1 MRVTSSPRVKSA
13 IVPDSSVTFLIAC
26 GVCVWRGGVGRL
38 LINIYTYQSERTRTF
53 ICMHTYMHLHHA
65 ELGFTSLL
73 NGFDD
78 VKRMQERLARC
89 GCCVGHPEREQ
100 ESAVC
105 VCVCAFVWV
114 RVCVRVNRSRSILHV
129 TDSYMSQMLPT
140 EIILL
145 HTPSDR

>member
-105 VCVCAFVWV
+105 VCARACMRA
-114 RVCVRVNRSRSILHV
+114 CMLRVNISILHV
-129 TDSYMSQMLPT
+129 RDAADSNYIT
-140 EIILL
+140 HIC
-145 HTPSDR
+145 